1 MVDPKRQKL
10 NLPRII
16 AEAIAIEMDREEKI
30 LVLGED
36 VGKIGGVFGT
46 TRGLL
51 TRFGEKR
58 VRDMPISEMA
68 FSGMG
73 IGLSMAGYRPLVE
86 IMFADFIGV
95 CFEQLLNAMSK
106 IPYMSGGT
114 VKIPMVVKTAA
125 GSIGSAAQHS
135 QCLWG
140 TMAHLPGIQV
150 IAPSNPYDYKG
161 LMASALDSDN
171 PIIYMEH
178 KRQLIQDPETFLND
192 RPVPKERYTVP
203 IGKASISLCGSD
215 LTIVSASAQVEE
227 ALAAAEVLS
236 HHGIS
241 AEVVD
246 LRTIVPLDLETVIK
260 SVTKT
265 ERLVIV
271 DEDYRSFGLSGEI
284 MARVHEELDSSQ
296 LKQCIRHTMPDIP
309 LPAARS
315 LEDAIMPNRNSIAN
329 VCLDLAKKS

>member
-36 VGKIGGVFGT
+36 VGKIGGVFGA

-51 TRFGEKR
+51 TRFGKER

-161 LMASALDSDN
+161 LMASALESDN

-178 KRQLIQDPETFLND
+178 KKQLIQDPGTFLND
-192 RPVPKERYTVP
+192 QPVPKKRYTVP
-203 IGKASISLCGSD
+203 IGKASIPLSGSD
-215 LTIVSASAQVEE
+215 LTIVAASAQVEE
-227 ALAAAEVLS
+227 ALAAAEALS

-246 LRTIVPLDLETVIK
+246 LRTIVPLDIETVIK
-260 SVTKT
+260 SVTNT

-296 LKQCIRHTMPDIP
+296 LKQCIRHTMPDLP

-315 LEDAIMPNRNSIAN
+315 LEDAIMPNSNSITD
-329 VCLDLAKKS
+329 VCLNLAKTS